1 MIVSCSNCGKQQDL
15 DDKTCSN
22 CGAALEAPREAAYS
36 SVDVGGLV
44 TNRLH
49 PTEAFASLEG
59 EDTFL
64 HLHILRS
71 SEYVPLGG
79 KGEFIVGRVSE
90 GQSILPDVDLEPYDA
105 YQAGVSRL
113 HARIRITDQG
123 MSIADLGSSNGT
135 RVNNKKIK
143 PNLDYPL
150 SHKDIVRLG
159 RLSVEAV
166 VRTGE

>member
-1 MIVSCSNCGKQQDL
+1 M
-15 DDKTCSN
+15 
-22 CGAALEAPREAAYS
+22 EATQEVAYS
-36 SVDVGGLV
+36 SVEVGGLV
-44 TNRLH
+44 TNRLR
-49 PTEAFASLEG
+49 PTEAFASLDG
-59 EDTFL
+59 TGNFL

-71 SEYVPLGG
+71 SEYIPLGS
-79 KGEFIVGRVSE
+79 KGEFIIGRVSE
-90 GQSILPDVDLEPYDA
+90 GQSILPDVDLEPFDA

-123 MSIADLGSSNGT
+123 MSITDLGSSNGT

-143 PNLDYPL
+143 PNLEYPL

-166 VRTGE
+166 VRAGE